1 MQLLNI
7 EKITEGYYS
16 VESLPCRYCSTSIV
30 QVITGPQLWA
40 YNNNA
45 HIQEV
50 FPDMESLVRERF
62 ITGTCDECWQKIFHI
77 DEEEEN

>member
-7 EKITEGYYS
+7 TKITEGYYS
-16 VESLPCRYCSTSIV
+16 VESLLCRYCNTSIT

-50 FPDMESLVRERF
+50 FPDMESVVRERF
-62 ITGTCDECWQKIFHI
+62 ITGTCDDCWKKIFSP
-77 DEEEEN
+77 DEEEED